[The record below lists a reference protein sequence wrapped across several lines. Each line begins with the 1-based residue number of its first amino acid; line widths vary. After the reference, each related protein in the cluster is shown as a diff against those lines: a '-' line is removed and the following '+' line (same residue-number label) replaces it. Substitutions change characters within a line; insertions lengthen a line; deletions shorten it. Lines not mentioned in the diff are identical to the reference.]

1 MKLLKNNKICVFD
14 LETDGS
20 NPNECSPV
28 QIAAVIVDPIK
39 LKIVEGSEF
48 NIMMKPEKM
57 EKDID
62 HEYDSDILNF
72 HARVRNC
79 TTEDIINMW
88 KESMS
93 QKQAWSLFTEYLSK
107 YHSRS
112 VKKNEFSA
120 PIASGYNINRFD
132 MKIINRMAIK
142 FKSVNKENNNNI
154 FFPRDVLDLMNLVYY
169 WLMYNEDIK
178 SISLDNIRDY
188 FAISKEN
195 AHDALKDVKDCASIL
210 IRFLKLHKNLT
221 GKIKFKDAFANEST
235 V

>member
-1 MKLLKNNKICVFD
+1 MKLLKNKICVFD

-39 LKIVEGSEF
+39 LQVVEGSEF

-57 EKDID
+57 EKDIN

-79 TTEDIINMW
+79 STTDIIKLW
-88 KESMS
+88 QDSMS
-93 QKQAWSLFTEYLSK
+93 QKQAWSLFTEYLNK

-120 PIASGYNINRFD
+120 PVASGYNINKFD
-132 MKIINRMAIK
+132 MKIINRLAIK

-178 SISLDNIRDY
+178 SISLDNVRDY
-188 FAISKEN
+188 FAISKVN
-195 AHDALKDVKDCASIL
+195 AHDALKDVQDCANIL
-210 IRFLKLHKNLT
+210 IRFLKLHKNLS